1 MNRLPGPGLAL
12 RLPRAVMAW
21 ALVGLALVT
30 ALPVRAELVNYRL
43 DPVHTRV
50 LFRISHAG
58 FSNQP
63 GFFTAVQGQ
72 LQFDAAD
79 WSQSRLEVHIPIA
92 SLQLGDAD
100 WNRRILDHTF
110 FDLKKYPE
118 ALFISTQVLQDGDG
132 KGTVTGN
139 LTLHGVTR
147 PVTLAV
153 TLNAIKRHPL
163 TRRRTAGFSATGSIS
178 RKEFGIDAWS
188 SMVGD
193 EVTLQIECE
202 ALRSGEVDAAAR

>member
-1 MNRLPGPGLAL
+1 MKPLPDSALHRLRAPIAWLLCAFALLAA
-12 RLPRAVMAW
+12 PS
-21 ALVGLALVT
+21 G
-30 ALPVRAELVNYRL
+30 RAELVNYKL

-58 FSNQP
+58 FSSQP
-63 GFFTAVQGQ
+63 GFFTAVKGQ
-72 LQFDAAD
+72 LKFDAAD
-79 WSQSRLEVHIPIA
+79 WSQSQLEVHIPIA

-100 WNRRILDHTF
+100 WNRHILDHTF
-110 FDLKKYPE
+110 FEVKKFPE
-118 ALFISTQVLQDGDG
+118 ALFVSTQVKQDSEARGI
-132 KGTVTGN
+132 VTGN

-153 TLNAIKRHPL
+153 ALNALKRHPL
-163 TRRRTAGFSATGSIS
+163 TRRRTVGFSATGVIS
-178 RKEFGIDAWS
+178 RKDFGIDAWS

-202 ALRSGEVDAAAR
+202 ALRSGEDDAAAR

>member
-1 MNRLPGPGLAL
+1 MALTLVALA
-12 RLPRAVMAW
+12 V
-21 ALVGLALVT
+21 LAT
-30 ALPVRAELVNYRL
+30 PSAQAELVNYKL

-50 LFRISHAG
+50 LFQISHAG

-63 GFFTAVQGQ
+63 GFFPAVQGQ
-72 LQFDAAD
+72 LQFDPAD

-92 SLQLGDAD
+92 SLQLGDAE

-110 FDLKKYPE
+110 FDVKKFPE
-118 ALFISTQVLQDGDG
+118 ALFVSTKVQQEGDG
-132 KGTVTGN
+132 KGTITGN

-163 TRRRTAGFSATGSIS
+163 TRRRTAGFSASGVIS
-178 RKEFGIDAWS
+178 RKDFGIDAWS

-202 ALRSGEVDAAAR
+202 ALRSGEDNAAAR

>member
-1 MNRLPGPGLAL
+1 MNRLPGPDLAL
-12 RLPRAVMAW
+12 RLPCAAIAW
-21 ALVGLALVT
+21 ALAGFALVT
-30 ALPVRAELVNYRL
+30 ALPARAELVNYRL

-50 LFRISHAG
+50 LFHISHAG
-58 FSNQP
+58 FSSQP
-63 GFFTAVQGQ
+63 GFFPAVQGQ
-72 LQFDAAD
+72 LQFDPAD
-79 WSQSRLEVHIPIA
+79 WSQSRLEIHIPIA
-92 SLQLGDAD
+92 SVQLGDAD

-110 FDLKKYPE
+110 FDVKKYPE
-118 ALFISTQVLQDGDG
+118 ALFVSTQVRQDGDS

-163 TRRRTAGFSATGSIS
+163 TRRRTAGFSATGTIS

-193 EVTLQIECE
+193 EVSLQIECE
-202 ALRSGEVDAAAR
+202 ALRSGEADAAAQ

>member
-1 MNRLPGPGLAL
+1 MKRLPYPAIY
-12 RLPRAVMAW
+12 LPRAPIAS
-21 ALVGLALVT
+21 ALIALALLVT
-30 ALPVRAELVNYRL
+30 PSAQAELVHYKL

-50 LFRISHAG
+50 LFQISHAG

-63 GFFTAVQGQ
+63 GFFPAVQGQ
-72 LQFDAAD
+72 LQFDPAD

-92 SLQLGDAD
+92 SLQLGDPD
-100 WNRRILDHTF
+100 WNRRILDHRF
-110 FDLKKYPE
+110 FDVKKFPE
-118 ALFISTQVLQDGDG
+118 ALFVSTQVQQEGVG
-132 KGTVTGN
+132 KGTITGN

-163 TRRRTAGFSATGSIS
+163 TRRRTAGFSASGVIS

-193 EVTLQIECE
+193 AVTLQIECE
-202 ALRSGEVDAAAR
+202 ALRSGEDNAAAR